1 MFKEFREFIK
11 RGNVL
16 DLAVAV
22 VIAAAFGKIVTS
34 VVEGII
40 MPPIGMLLGKVDFA
54 SLFYVLDTTKGVPA
68 SLADAK
74 AKGIPVVAYG
84 QLINDLISFLI
95 VAFVVFLIV
104 RYVNHLKSKQAP
116 DDSPTTKDCPYCLS
130 TIPLKATRCAECCMD
145 LQTT

>member
-22 VIAAAFGKIVTS
+22 ILALAFGKIVTTL
-34 VVEGII
+34 VEGVI
-40 MPPIGMLLGKVDFA
+40 MPPIGQLLGKVDFA
-54 SLFYVLDTTKGVPA
+54 SLFHPLGDWNPAPA

-74 AKGIPVVAYG
+74 ARGIPVIAYG
-84 QLINDLISFLI
+84 QLINDLINFLI
-95 VAFVVFLIV
+95 IAFVVFLIV
-104 RYVNHLKSKQAP
+104 RSFNRLKSKQAT
-116 DDSPTTKDCPYCLS
+116 DDGPTTKDCPYCLS
-130 TIPLKATRCAECCMD
+130 TIPLKATRCAECCVD